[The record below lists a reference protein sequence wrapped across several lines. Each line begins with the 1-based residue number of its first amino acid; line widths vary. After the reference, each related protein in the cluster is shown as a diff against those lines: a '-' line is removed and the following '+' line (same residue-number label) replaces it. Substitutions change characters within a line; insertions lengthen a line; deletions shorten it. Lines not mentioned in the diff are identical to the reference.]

1 MRLLELAVPC
11 IACLSALCSS
21 EIPSDGGRCAENE
34 DAVLLQMDLMVS
46 WPSPIESVAAHNSG
60 AHPTKSQHH
69 SRVLSFL
76 EKANAG
82 SVTLLEAV
90 NSRSQSNTWVILLVL
105 ASMIILL
112 PVVVV
117 SCTEIS
123 SSKHAAASEL
133 LRDSSKAPAA
143 MISAPP
149 SARDLPLKPSTP
161 LRTPDELSR
170 AGQDVNMPPTAKHP
184 PDANPPPICP
194 SLILPTNEAR
204 FRISLKNLTA
214 AAQGVLSA
222 IDILGMSGQKLL
234 HGSIEEIPEAGLRLA
249 ISSVGC
255 EADPRATIVAGKSYS
270 HEVYGRGG
278 QPYGTLEFVGAR
290 VLLMQAG
297 DPVMAID
304 CGNDNELQYTA
315 SRMDGRVL
323 ASAGRHPTPLSDG
336 SHFWRI
342 QVRPGT
348 DAILVM
354 ISVMAIMVLPRPMAA
369 GSITP
374 SLPGTTPRQS
384 RGSIISVASKTAP
397 VAIQER

>member
-1 MRLLELAVPC
+1 MGLFQLAVPC
-11 IACLSALCSS
+11 IACLAALCAS
-21 EIPSDGGRCAENE
+21 EAQSDCRRCGEDE
-34 DAVLLQMDLMVS
+34 DALLLQTDLMVS
-46 WPSPIESVAAHNSG
+46 WPSTQEPLG
-60 AHPTKSQHH
+60 AYEPGADPAKTQQH
-69 SRVLSFL
+69 SRVLSL
-76 EKANAG
+76 REKAHAG
-82 SVTLLEAV
+82 SATLLEAA
-90 NSRSQSNTWVILLVL
+90 NSSSRPNTWVILLVL
-105 ASMIILL
+105 ASMIVLL
-112 PVVVV
+112 PVVLVF
-117 SCTEIS
+117 CTEMV
-123 SSKHAAASEL
+123 SSKQAAVSEL
-133 LRDSSKAPAA
+133 LRGSSKAQAA
-143 MISAPP
+143 IISAPP
-149 SARDLPLKPSTP
+149 SARRLPLKPSTP
-161 LRTPDELSR
+161 LQTPDELSC
-170 AGQDVNMPPTAKHP
+170 AGQDVNFPPTAKHP

-194 SLILPTNEAR
+194 SLILPTHEAR
-204 FRISLKNLTA
+204 FRINLKNLTA
-214 AAQGVLSA
+214 AAQGELSA

-234 HGSIEEIPEAGLRLA
+234 HGSLQEMPEAGLHLA